1 MEGCCAVEREVDRVL
16 TKFNTTQQNI
26 ESSIEDQIQQLE
38 RLQREISESGGDEST
53 ISPLQVA
60 LVKQAASKV
69 TDCVTKIATEHRELH
84 SSVSKVGKAVDRN
97 FVADFDST
105 AREEVFSGPNK
116 ERLLSEVILQHFYR
130 QGQLDISSTLA
141 REAGVDAPIEQRQPF
156 LEVNRILDA
165 IRDRNIEPALDWA
178 RTNREALNLRGTTL
192 KFSKSGVLQKSSLEL
207 KLHKLKFVELLR
219 AGNKL
224 AAITYARQNF
234 PAFVDGQEKEVQG
247 LMCAVMYAGPGLAE
261 SPYGHLLDPSHW
273 TDIGELFLRDACA
286 LLGLSVESPLAVA
299 VNAGCVALPALLK
312 IKQAMQQRQV
322 PGVWNTEKEE
332 LPIEIDLGGECRYHS
347 VFACPILK
355 QQVSDTNPPMRLTC
369 GHVISR
375 DALAKLSQGH
385 KLKCP
390 YCPVEQNPAD
400 ARQIFF

>member
-1 MEGCCAVEREVDRVL
+1 MAPDSAVSSTTVQVSSL
-16 TKFNTTQQNI
+16 GNTRGPQFLIVNQGGNLH
-26 ESSIEDQIQQLE
+26 SSGGAIQIVTATSKQEKEDAIK
-38 RLQREISESGGDEST
+38 RREILARQNTGEMP
-53 ISPLQVA
+53 IFLW
-60 LVKQAASKV
+60 
-69 TDCVTKIATEHRELH
+69 IATEHRELH

-234 PAFVDGQEKEVQG
+234 PAFVDGQDQ
-247 LMCAVMYAGPGLAE
+247 ASHAAAAGA
-261 SPYGHLLDPSHW
+261 
-273 TDIGELFLRDACA
+273 RC
-286 LLGLSVESPLAVA
+286 VE
-299 VNAGCVALPALLK
+299 
-312 IKQAMQQRQV
+312 
-322 PGVWNTEKEE
+322 
-332 LPIEIDLGGECRYHS
+332 H
-347 VFACPILK
+347 
-355 QQVSDTNPPMRLTC
+355 
-369 GHVISR
+369 
-375 DALAKLSQGH
+375 
-385 KLKCP
+385 
-390 YCPVEQNPAD
+390 
-400 ARQIFF
+400 